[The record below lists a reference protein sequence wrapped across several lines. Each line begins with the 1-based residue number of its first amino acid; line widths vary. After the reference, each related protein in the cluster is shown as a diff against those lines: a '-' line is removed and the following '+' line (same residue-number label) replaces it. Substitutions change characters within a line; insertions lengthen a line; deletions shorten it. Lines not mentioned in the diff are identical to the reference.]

1 KRLGYHPGTIEMSK
15 RRVDDM
21 LCLFKRGFK
30 GIEVAASAAFSTS
43 PSPSAVQSIL
53 SLRPRAQYSHHS
65 HILRIAF
72 AMEPEDRPFGLFVL
86 PRFGAKARRQHE
98 SAKAGA
104 FASARDTCA
113 AWEGRTVYGRLCPTS
128 DFTR

>member
-1 KRLGYHPGTIEMSK
+1 
-15 RRVDDM
+15 M

-53 SLRPRAQYSHHS
+53 SLRPRAQYSHHG

-98 SAKAGA
+98 SAKAGCLRQR
-104 FASARDTCA
+104 SGYVCCL
-113 AWEGRTVYGRLCPTS
+113 GRTNRLRQAMS
-128 DFTR
+128 DV